1 LLQEFLN
8 ALRGLILI
16 LIWTVLALPA
26 ALVIFPW
33 TLITRNTDVLLRVGF
48 WIARAGLPFGGVRV
62 VVHGLDRL
70 PRGASI
76 VMANHSSNLDP
87 PVLIPLLPG
96 RVVIYLKASLMRI
109 PVLGYAMRLAGFIPV
124 LRDGSLE
131 GAKASSAAAKRELQ
145 RGSCLMLFPEG
156 TRSRD
161 GSLLPFKK
169 GPFFLA
175 MDSGVP
181 VVPVSIVGATRLLPK
196 GSLRLKSGT
205 ISVTFHAPLDPSDYG
220 TKEELMAAVRDTM
233 EAGLRT
239 PEPAATVSSAST
251 SR

>member
-1 LLQEFLN
+1 M
-8 ALRGLILI
+8 RGLILI

-33 TLITRNTDVLLRVGF
+33 TLITRKTQVLLRVGF
-48 WIARAGLPFGGVRV
+48 WITRAGLPFGGVRV

-96 RVVIYLKASLMRI
+96 RVVIYLKASLMKI

-124 LRDGSLE
+124 QRDGSVE
-131 GAKASSAAAKRELQ
+131 SAKATSAVAQRELEQ
-145 RGSCLMLFPEG
+145 GSCLVLFPEG

-161 GSLLPFKK
+161 GSLLPFKR

-175 MDSGVP
+175 MESGAP
-181 VVPVSIVGATRLLPK
+181 VVPVSIVGATRMLPK
-196 GSLRLKSGT
+196 GSLNLKSGT
-205 ISVTFHAPLDPSDYG
+205 VSVTFHAPLDPADYSE
-220 TKEELMAAVRDTM
+220 KEDLMEAVRSAI
-233 EAGLRT
+233 ESGLS
-239 PEPAATVSSAST
+239 PEVSA
-251 SR
+251 RK

>member
-1 LLQEFLN
+1 LVQEFPS
-8 ALRGLILI
+8 AVRGLILI

-33 TLITRNTDVLLRVGF
+33 TLITRKTQVLLRVGF
-48 WIARAGLPFGGVRV
+48 WITRAGLPFGGVRV

-109 PVLGYAMRLAGFIPV
+109 PVLGYALRLAGDIPV
-124 LRDGSLE
+124 TRDGSME
-131 GAKASSAAAKRELQ
+131 GAKAASAAAQRELK
-145 RGSCLMLFPEG
+145 RGSCLVVFPEG

-161 GSLLPFKK
+161 GLLLPFKK

-175 MDSGVP
+175 MESGAP
-181 VVPVSIVGATRLLPK
+181 VVPVSIVGATRMLPK
-196 GSLRLKSGT
+196 GSFSLKSGT
-205 ISVTFHAPLDPSDYG
+205 VSVTFHAPLHPVDYSD
-220 TKEELMAAVRDTM
+220 KEDLMAAVRKAIESGLSRP
-233 EAGLRT
+233 EA
-239 PEPAATVSSAST
+239 AAVSSSAT

>member
-1 LLQEFLN
+1 V
-8 ALRGLILI
+8 RGLILI

-33 TLITRNTDVLLRVGF
+33 TLITRKTQVLLRVGF
-48 WIARAGLPFGGVRV
+48 WITRAGLPFGGVRV

-109 PVLGYAMRLAGFIPV
+109 PVLGYALRLAGDIPV
-124 LRDGSLE
+124 TRDGSVE
-131 GAKASSAAAKRELQ
+131 GAKAASAAAQRELK
-145 RGSCLMLFPEG
+145 RGSCLVVFPEG

-161 GSLLPFKK
+161 GLLLPFKK

-175 MDSGVP
+175 MESGAP
-181 VVPVSIVGATRLLPK
+181 VVPVSIVGAARMLPK
-196 GSLRLKSGT
+196 GSVNLKSGT
-205 ISVTFHAPLDPSDYG
+205 ISVTFHAPLHPADYSD
-220 TKEELMAAVRDTM
+220 KEDLMAAVRKAI
-233 EAGLRT
+233 EAGLTT
-239 PEPAATVSSAST
+239 PEAAIVSSAAT

>member
-1 LLQEFLN
+1 V
-8 ALRGLILI
+8 RGLILI
-16 LIWTVLALPA
+16 LIWTVLAVPA

-33 TLITRNTDVLLRVGF
+33 TLITRKTQILLRVGF
-48 WIARAGLPFGGVRV
+48 WITRAGLPFGGVRV

-124 LRDGSLE
+124 VRGGSVE
-131 GAKASSAAAKRELQ
+131 AAKATSAAAQRELDQ
-145 RGSCLMLFPEG
+145 GSCLVLFPEG
-156 TRSRD
+156 TRSQS
-161 GSLLPFKK
+161 GSLLPFKR

-175 MDSGVP
+175 MESGAP
-181 VVPVSIVGATRLLPK
+181 VVPVTIAGATRMLPK
-196 GSLRLKSGT
+196 GSTSLRSGT
-205 ISVTFHAPLDPSDYG
+205 VTVTFHPPLYPADYSE
-220 TKEELMAAVRDTM
+220 KEELMAAVRSAI
-233 EAGLRT
+233 ESGLPPVET
-239 PEPAATVSSAST
+239 ANATS
-251 SR
+251 

>member
-1 LLQEFLN
+1 M
-8 ALRGLILI
+8 RGLILI
-16 LIWTVLALPA
+16 LVWTVLALPA

-33 TLITRNTDVLLRVGF
+33 TLITRKTQVLLRVGF
-48 WIARAGLPFGGVRV
+48 WITRAGLPFGGVRV

-109 PVLGYAMRLAGFIPV
+109 PVLGYALRLAGDIPV
-124 LRDGSLE
+124 TRDGSVE
-131 GAKASSAAAKRELQ
+131 SAKATSAVAQSELEQ
-145 RGSCLMLFPEG
+145 GSCLVLFPEG

-161 GSLLPFKK
+161 GLLLPFKK

-175 MDSGVP
+175 KASGAP
-181 VVPVSIVGATRLLPK
+181 VVPVSIVGATRMLPK
-196 GSLRLKSGT
+196 GSLKLKSGT
-205 ISVTFHAPLDPSDYG
+205 VSVTFHAPLDPADYSE
-220 TKEELMAAVRDTM
+220 KEDLMEAVRSAIESGLSP
-233 EAGLRT
+233 EA
-239 PEPAATVSSAST
+239 SA
-251 SR
+251 RK

>member
-1 LLQEFLN
+1 M
-8 ALRGLILI
+8 RGVVLI

-26 ALVIFPW
+26 ALVVFPW
-33 TLITRNTDVLLRVGF
+33 TLIMRDTRLLFKVGF
-48 WIARAGLPFGGVRV
+48 WIVRAGLPLVGVRV
-62 VVHGLDRL
+62 VVHGFDRL

-87 PVLIPLLPG
+87 PALIPLLPG

-124 LRDGSLE
+124 RRDGTVES
-131 GAKASSAAAKRELQ
+131 ARAASAAAQ
-145 RGSCLMLFPEG
+145 RALAEGNCLVLFPEG

-175 MDSGVP
+175 MESGVP
-181 VVPVSIVGATRLLPK
+181 VVPVSIAGATELLPK
-196 GSLRLKSGT
+196 GSTRLKSGT
-205 ISVTFHAPLDPSDYG
+205 VSVTFHPTLHPQDFKD
-220 TKEELMAAVRDTM
+220 KEALMGAVRSAI
-233 EAGLRT
+233 ESGLT
-239 PEPAATVSSAST
+239 GST
-251 SR
+251 W

>member
-33 TLITRNTDVLLRVGF
+33 TLITRNTDLLLRVGF

-205 ISVTFHAPLDPSDYG
+205 ITVTFHAPLYPAEYSA
-220 TKEELMAAVRDTM
+220 KEELMAAVRDAM

-239 PEPAATVSSAST
+239 AEPAAIVSSAAT